1 MTEREFR
8 KQYGS
13 LPKKE
18 MTRCF
23 NELPI
28 NDRTKFLGMLPDAD
42 RKKFIKEIREQAV
55 KDFWTHEQALIKEGK
70 CTRDWTPEQVEDVLH
85 ISEK

>member
-1 MTEREFR
+1 MNIFEY
-8 KQYGS
+8 KQQYKNF
-13 LPKKE
+13 PKKE

-23 NELPI
+23 NEFPI
-28 NDRTKFLGMLPDAD
+28 QDRKDFLDLLSKKD